1 MSWQD
6 LLIGIANV
14 GFILALL
21 PLLFSLFGVKTIEL
35 GLVFTGIMYGCFLI
49 LATIGILGLG
59 AYFGG
64 IATLAAGILW
74 FGIAI
79 VAKVRAKNR
88 PREFGK

>member
-35 GLVFTGIMYGCFLI
+35 GLVFTGIMYGSFLI
-49 LATIGILGLG
+49 LVTIGVLGLG

-64 IATLAAGILW
+64 IATFTTSILW
-74 FGIAI
+74 FCIAI

-88 PREFGK
+88 PLEK